1 MIPGPSSPSLFVFQH
16 PHVLVIVTCPA
27 LGAWLHLI
35 NRNTLIWVQYPRSP
49 WSGTSWPELVQIEH
63 VLGSPWVGY
72 AFPVARLG
80 DHRRSWPARAAS
92 VMNDEHTVAR
102 DVCGEEIEMWGCFCK
117 SSVTHKN
124 SNRTHLQLIKT
135 SRAFLRC
142 FHCGRG
148 RSPVPCVAGSSGL
161 KSAQYY
167 SLVSLF
173 LFIPELKQ
181 F

>member
-72 AFPVARLG
+72 AFPVARLD
-80 DHRRSWPARAAS
+80 DHRRLWPARAAS
-92 VMNDEHTVAR
+92 VMNDERTVAR
-102 DVCGEEIEMWGCFCK
+102 DVCGEEIVMWGCFCK

-135 SRAFLRC
+135 PRAFCEVSTAGAGAPMFPVLL
-142 FHCGRG
+142 GRLG
-148 RSPVPCVAGSSGL
+148 WNQPST
-161 KSAQYY
+161 
-167 SLVSLF
+167 
-173 LFIPELKQ
+173 IH
-181 F
+181 